1 MATVRTLKI
10 AQVHRNPNQPREH
23 FNEAALEELKNSI
36 LTYGPLQDIVVRPDN
51 KRGGYEI
58 VAGERRWR
66 AHKLAG
72 KKTIRVKVITV
83 KNELAQFKASM
94 SENINRADMTPFEEA
109 RGFQRILDE
118 EEGAT
123 PETVAKDFGKSLL
136 FVNMRL
142 ALLDLHADVA
152 KVVEDGHIGVLAA
165 VKVAALNHSNQGVIL
180 GKFARGEFKG
190 DNEIIHFAYAM
201 KQQQD
206 QPVLL
211 EAEELTEDQRTERVA
226 AQKQAR
232 GTLDKVEQVRAL
244 LDDIA
249 RTDPMKLAEALAG
262 QVGARLEQLDRV
274 AASLSKA
281 RFQLRQAKAHAE
293 AAEVITI
300 NPAAEA
306 EEHAVDDAVEAPSEL
321 VAA

>member
-10 AQVHRNPNQPREH
+10 AQVHRNANQPREL
-23 FNEAALEELKNSI
+23 FDPVALEELKNSI
-36 LTYGPLQDIVVRPDN
+36 LKYGLLQDIVVRPDN
-51 KRGGYEI
+51 ERGGYEI
-58 VAGERRWR
+58 VAGERRYR
-66 AHKLAG
+66 AHLLAG
-72 KKTIRVKVITV
+72 KKTIRAKILSVA
-83 KNELAQFKASM
+83 NELAQFKASM
-94 SENINRADMTPFEEA
+94 SENINREDMTPFEEA

-136 FVNMRL
+136 YVNMRL

-165 VKVAALNHSNQGVIL
+165 VKVAALNHANQGVIL

-306 EEHAVDDAVEAPSEL
+306 EEHAVDAVEAPREL